1 MNNKNNF
8 HEKEK
13 ENITSNHDKD
23 NDTGEQELSSQ
34 MNKTLSSTRAIV
46 RIILGFLAFLLW
58 ILIGVSPTIIFTS
71 SLQGF
76 IGVISFLIRNPIIF
90 LLIAVL
96 NIVLAITSY
105 LLFQILWWSVFH
117 LLWSIRWFYGFGKYR
132 RLKNYS

>member
-1 MNNKNNF
+1 MKDKNYDDEN
-8 HEKEK
+8 EEG
-13 ENITSNHDKD
+13 NITSKQDINEK
-23 NDTGEQELSSQ
+23 ELSSQ
-34 MNKTLSSTRAIV
+34 MNKTLSSTRAIL
-46 RIILGFLAFLLW
+46 RIILGFLAFLCW
-58 ILIGVSPTIIFTS
+58 ILIGVSPTMIFTS

-90 LLIAVL
+90 LFIAVI
-96 NIVLAITSY
+96 NIILAITSY